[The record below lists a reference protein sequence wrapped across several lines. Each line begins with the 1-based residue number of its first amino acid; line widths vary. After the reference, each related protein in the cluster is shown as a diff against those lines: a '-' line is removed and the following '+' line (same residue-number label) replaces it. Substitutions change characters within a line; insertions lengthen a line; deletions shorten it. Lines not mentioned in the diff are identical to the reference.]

1 MEEKL
6 EMKWFPSDHGRSIKL
21 KKVDKWAK
29 MHADFCPYFDTWEEA
44 HAWLVK
50 RATDRMASAVREIP
64 KAHQHLEVVRAMTP
78 PA

>member
-1 MEEKL
+1 MAKKL
-6 EMKWFPSDHGRSIKL
+6 EMKWFPSNYGKAIKL

-29 MHADFCPYFDTWEEA
+29 MQAEFCPYFDTWEEA

-50 RATDRMASAVREIP
+50 RATERMASAVRELP
-64 KAHQHLEVVRAMTP
+64 KAYQHLEDVRRMIP